1 MKRSGIL
8 VCICAA
14 LVLSG
19 CATMLKSMGGA
30 TAASV
35 DAQNQKIDANAA
47 AAQDQNAKLEAEIK
61 DLKAGVD
68 SLSARMDDIQKTAQD
83 VARIDALVTDLQG
96 KIDQLPQA
104 TLQRLIDVLNKAQA
118 ELQQEQAQ
126 QPSP

>member
-1 MKRSGIL
+1 
-8 VCICAA
+8 
-14 LVLSG
+14 
-19 CATMLKSMGGA
+19 MLKSMGGA